1 MLEPAIDVPEPGY
14 ADINLVRLR
23 QYGMLTHDGGRT
35 SVAEDFRLIKRPLLH
50 DARSSPRGNLV
61 VVTSALPGEGKTYC
75 AINLAMSIAMEKDVT
90 VLLVD
95 ADVARPSVLKVLGL
109 HADTGLL
116 DVLLNGSMD
125 LADVILRTNVP
136 SLSILP
142 AGRANRHAT
151 ELLASR
157 SMSRMLE
164 EIASRYSDRIIIFDS
179 PPLLLTTEAGV
190 LAAQMGQVVMV
201 VEAEKTT
208 QNAVREALRRL
219 GAGQPVNLLY
229 NKTRAFPGAGYYGY
243 YE

>member
-1 MLEPAIDVPEPGY
+1 
-14 ADINLVRLR
+14 
-23 QYGMLTHDGGRT
+23 
-35 SVAEDFRLIKRPLLH
+35 
-50 DARSSPRGNLV
+50 
-61 VVTSALPGEGKTYC
+61 
-75 AINLAMSIAMEKDVT
+75 
-90 VLLVD
+90 
-95 ADVARPSVLKVLGL
+95 
-109 HADTGLL
+109 
-116 DVLLNGSMD
+116 
-125 LADVILRTNVP
+125 
-136 SLSILP
+136 
-142 AGRANRHAT
+142 
-151 ELLASR
+151 
-157 SMSRMLE
+157 MSRMLE